1 MGGKSG
7 GGARTP
13 YEAPNTL
20 SSAQVLNIIDIV
32 SEGEIAGFPDN
43 AHPLKHVY
51 FNDTPVQNGDGS
63 FNFKGVTLYAQRGVP
78 DQSYVPGFDASER
91 TVAVSARVKNA
102 APVVRTVSDALVSR
116 LRVTV
121 GVERNA
127 QVLDNGD
134 TVAARTSLTVTLAG
148 KSGSVSQTVL
158 FNEKGSGLYYQDAE
172 FAKLPAA
179 PFTVRVSRDTADSA
193 SDKVANNT
201 YFASY
206 VEIVDAKLSYP
217 NTAFAALSADS
228 DQFGS
233 SVPRRNYLVK
243 GLLLRVPSNYD
254 PEARTYAGIWD
265 GSFKT
270 AWSNNPAWVLYD
282 LLTRPRYSTLA
293 RRLKETQIDKWALYE
308 AGKYCD
314 ELVPDGFGG
323 QEPRYVCNAYLTDMK
338 QAGELLETLCSV
350 FCGLPLW
357 DGARF
362 SVVLDTPADPV
373 ALYTNANV
381 QDGAFSYGG
390 APLKSITTAVQVQYA
405 DKHDSYRAKTEYVA
419 DEAAV
424 ARYGLNIKQIT
435 AFGCDSRGQAVRFA
449 QWTLQTALRQQSTV
463 SFTVGRE
470 GLRHLP
476 HDIVQIMDN
485 DYAGAVLSG
494 RLKSVSGKTL
504 TLDAEV
510 GDVAGAQLRW
520 FSGGAMK
527 SAKIVSRPKS
537 DTVVLDAAPDIAAG
551 GVWAVAGKV
560 SPRLFRCVGIKEN
573 TDEGTYTITALLH
586 DPGKYAAVDG
596 AADFSRE
603 THSLHAAV
611 PALSNPVLQAG
622 GGEVRLTWDAVD
634 ALSYDIKIYK
644 DGTLYRHIPDAD
656 TPEIRLHNLANGRYR
671 AEIRAKNA
679 RGALSEPLVKAWT
692 LDYTITAVRTAA
704 KTLAVDVAWTWP
716 QTVAADIAC
725 EIWYGKTADLAKAA
739 KLATLPYPQNTY
751 TLTGVGA
758 ADEYW
763 FWLRI
768 IDNAGNTGEFTA
780 AVRGASDPDPVPVVR
795 LIHGQIT
802 ESALSDGLKALID
815 GKAAAS
821 ALDAEAQARAAAV
834 QAAAKKAADD
844 LAAKARELGTKIT
857 AVENVN
863 NTQATQIQAVTA
875 AQGRTAAGLEEEKT
889 ARADGIRAETQKREA
904 AVSKLDGQ
912 VAGVVK
918 SVQTLTEKD
927 KTRAQETSALTTRMG
942 QAEGGI
948 TQLKQ
953 SSITRE
959 QVEAIAQSTVSARFQ
974 IPDTRN
980 DNQPPTWYW
989 TNYPKQTVT
998 EFKTARALGLTGS
1011 VYAALETRVAFVNAS
1026 GGAIFQ
1032 TATLSDGKVWRRKS
1046 DTAHTYAN
1054 GVYTYTK
1061 DQWTAWVQDET
1072 VDGAQAKADAV
1083 KKIAEAAQ
1091 KAAQLAAADITE
1103 FKKTYAT
1110 EAKAEAQKRTTLETK
1125 LGQASAKVEQTAAA
1139 LTTLEGKVRAVYGI
1153 KAETIAGGRKVFAG
1167 LTLGADGQTGES
1179 EVLVWADKFAVVEPA
1194 TKKISPVFTV
1204 AGGKVAVSG
1213 DVIADGTV
1221 QGRHIAA
1228 GQSIRTPT
1236 LTSAT
1241 INSSTLNASTINAG
1255 SINSTAI
1262 NNGGGAFTVDA
1273 AGNLYARNGRFEG
1286 TVRADRIEGDVLKM
1300 YRFAYTDGEYVLNL
1314 AAAGFR
1320 RILTFVSLQVTARG
1334 GSRVVSANY
1343 NDYTPSQVWVS
1354 IRLNGAEKVRRKI
1367 SPRASGQSHDVFN
1380 NRDRFHEHYASES
1393 LNVTSSLILD
1403 ADMPHEIR
1411 IAVSVGD
1418 DKGKADEDVVCFV
1431 GRA

>member
-43 AHPLKHVY
+43 AHPLKYVY

-233 SVPRRNYLVK
+233 SVPRRNYLMK

-293 RRLKETQIDKWALYE
+293 RRLKEAQIDKWALYE

-381 QDGAFSYGG
+381 LDGAFSYGG

-476 HDIVQIMDN
+476 HDIVQVMDN

-520 FSGGAMK
+520 FSGGTVK
-527 SAKIVSRPKS
+527 SAKIVSRPKP
-537 DTVVLDAAPDIAAG
+537 DTVVLGTAPDIAAG

-603 THSLHAAV
+603 THSLHAAI

-739 KLATLPYPQNTY
+739 KLATLPYPQNGY

-768 IDNAGNTGEFTA
+768 VDNAGNTGEFTT
-780 AVRGASDPDPVPVVR
+780 AVRGASDPDPAPVVR

-802 ESALSDGLKALID
+802 ESALSDGLKSLID
-815 GKAAAS
+815 GKAAAAALDAEAKARAA
-821 ALDAEAQARAAAV
+821 ALDAEAQARTAAV

-857 AVENVN
+857 SVETVN
-863 NTQATQIQAVTA
+863 STQATQIQTVTA
-875 AQGRTAAGLEEEKT
+875 AHGRTAAALEAEKT

-942 QAEGGI
+942 QAEGSI

-959 QVEAIAQSTVSARFQ
+959 QAETIVQNTVSARFQ

-1091 KAAQLAAADITE
+1091 KAAQIAAADITE

-1228 GQSIRTPT
+1228 GVKLITPE
-1236 LTSAT
+1236 
-1241 INSSTLNASTINAG
+1241 IVGAG
-1255 SINSTAI
+1255 GLFRLDKN
-1262 NNGGGAFTVDA
+1262 
-1273 AGNLYARNGRFEG
+1273 G
-1286 TVRADRIEGDVLKM
+1286 TVTMQSSPNKVGLKINGDAIEVYDENGVLRVKM
-1300 YRFAYTDGEYVLNL
+1300 GRL
-1314 AAAGFR
+1314 A
-1320 RILTFVSLQVTARG
+1320 
-1334 GSRVVSANY
+1334 
-1343 NDYTPSQVWVS
+1343 
-1354 IRLNGAEKVRRKI
+1354 
-1367 SPRASGQSHDVFN
+1367 
-1380 NRDRFHEHYASES
+1380 
-1393 LNVTSSLILD
+1393 
-1403 ADMPHEIR
+1403 
-1411 IAVSVGD
+1411 
-1418 DKGKADEDVVCFV
+1418 
-1431 GRA
+1431 

>member
-43 AHPLKHVY
+43 AHPLKYVY

-193 SDKVANNT
+193 SDKVSNNT

-314 ELVPDGFGG
+314 EFVPDGFGG

-381 QDGAFSYGG
+381 LDGAFSYGG

-520 FSGGAMK
+520 FSGGAVK

-551 GVWAVAGKV
+551 GVWAIAGKV
-560 SPRLFRCVGIKEN
+560 SPLLFRCVGIKEN

-603 THSLHAAV
+603 THSLHAAI

-704 KTLAVDVAWTWP
+704 KTLAVDVTWTWP

-739 KLATLPYPQNTY
+739 KLVALPYPQNTY

-763 FWLRI
+763 FWLRV

-780 AVRGASDPDPVPVVR
+780 AVRGASDPDPAPVVR

-802 ESALSDGLKALID
+802 ESALSDGLKSLID

-821 ALDAEAQARAAAV
+821 ALDAEAQARTAAV

-875 AQGRTAAGLEEEKT
+875 AQGRTAAALEAETT

-918 SVQTLTEKD
+918 SVQTLTKANEA
-927 KTRAQETSALTTRMG
+927 RAGETAALTTRMG
-942 QAEGGI
+942 QAEGSI

-953 SSITRE
+953 SSITRGQAE
-959 QVEAIAQSTVSARFQ
+959 SIAQSTVSARFQ

-1032 TATLSDGKVWRRKS
+1032 TATLSDGRVWRRKS

-1110 EAKAEAQKRTTLETK
+1110 EAKAEAQKRTTLEIK

-1153 KAETIAGGRKVFAG
+1153 KTETIAGGRKVFAG

-1228 GQSIRTPT
+1228 GVKLITPE
-1236 LTSAT
+1236 
-1241 INSSTLNASTINAG
+1241 IVGAG
-1255 SINSTAI
+1255 GLFRLDKN
-1262 NNGGGAFTVDA
+1262 
-1273 AGNLYARNGRFEG
+1273 G
-1286 TVRADRIEGDVLKM
+1286 TVTMQSSPNKVGLKINGDAIEVYDENGVLRVKM
-1300 YRFAYTDGEYVLNL
+1300 GRL
-1314 AAAGFR
+1314 A
-1320 RILTFVSLQVTARG
+1320 
-1334 GSRVVSANY
+1334 
-1343 NDYTPSQVWVS
+1343 
-1354 IRLNGAEKVRRKI
+1354 
-1367 SPRASGQSHDVFN
+1367 
-1380 NRDRFHEHYASES
+1380 
-1393 LNVTSSLILD
+1393 
-1403 ADMPHEIR
+1403 
-1411 IAVSVGD
+1411 
-1418 DKGKADEDVVCFV
+1418 
-1431 GRA
+1431 

>member
-43 AHPLKHVY
+43 AHPLKYVY

-172 FAKLPAA
+172 FAKLPAS

-193 SDKVANNT
+193 SDKVSNNT

-314 ELVPDGFGG
+314 EFVPDGFGG

-381 QDGAFSYGG
+381 LDGAFSYGG

-520 FSGGAMK
+520 FSGGAVK

-551 GVWAVAGKV
+551 GVWAIAGKV

-603 THSLHAAV
+603 THSLHAAI

-704 KTLAVDVAWTWP
+704 KTLAVDVTWTWP

-739 KLATLPYPQNTY
+739 KLATLPYPQNGY

-763 FWLRI
+763 FWLRV

-780 AVRGASDPDPVPVVR
+780 AVRGASDPDPAPVVR

-802 ESALSDGLKALID
+802 ESALSDGLKSLID

-821 ALDAEAQARAAAV
+821 ALDAEAQARTAAV

-875 AQGRTAAGLEEEKT
+875 AQGRTAAALEAETT

-918 SVQTLTEKD
+918 SVQTLTKANEA
-927 KTRAQETSALTTRMG
+927 RAGETAALTTRMG
-942 QAEGGI
+942 QAEGSI

-953 SSITRE
+953 SSITRGQAE
-959 QVEAIAQSTVSARFQ
+959 SIAQSTVSARFQ

-1032 TATLSDGKVWRRKS
+1032 TATLSDGRVWRRKS

-1110 EAKAEAQKRTTLETK
+1110 EAKAEAQKRTTLEIK

-1153 KAETIAGGRKVFAG
+1153 KTETIAGGRKVFAG

-1228 GQSIRTPT
+1228 GVKLITPE
-1236 LTSAT
+1236 
-1241 INSSTLNASTINAG
+1241 IVGAG
-1255 SINSTAI
+1255 GLFRLDKN
-1262 NNGGGAFTVDA
+1262 
-1273 AGNLYARNGRFEG
+1273 G
-1286 TVRADRIEGDVLKM
+1286 TVTMQSSPNKVGLKINGDAIEVYDENGVLRVKM
-1300 YRFAYTDGEYVLNL
+1300 GRL
-1314 AAAGFR
+1314 A
-1320 RILTFVSLQVTARG
+1320 
-1334 GSRVVSANY
+1334 
-1343 NDYTPSQVWVS
+1343 
-1354 IRLNGAEKVRRKI
+1354 
-1367 SPRASGQSHDVFN
+1367 
-1380 NRDRFHEHYASES
+1380 
-1393 LNVTSSLILD
+1393 
-1403 ADMPHEIR
+1403 
-1411 IAVSVGD
+1411 
-1418 DKGKADEDVVCFV
+1418 
-1431 GRA
+1431 

>member
-51 FNDTPVQNGDGS
+51 FNDTPVQNADGS

-158 FNEKGSGLYYQDAE
+158 FDEKGSGLYYQDAE

-179 PFTVRVSRDTADSA
+179 PFTVRVSRDTADST
-193 SDKVANNT
+193 SDKVSNNT

-293 RRLKETQIDKWALYE
+293 RRLKEAQIDKWALYE

-314 ELVPDGFGG
+314 GIVPDGFGG

-362 SVVLDTPADPV
+362 SVVPDMPADPV

-381 QDGAFSYGG
+381 LDGAFSYGG

-494 RLKSVSGKTL
+494 RLKNVSGKTL

-520 FSGGAMK
+520 FSGGAVK

-603 THSLHAAV
+603 THSLHAAI

-622 GGEVRLTWDAVD
+622 GGEVRLTWDAAG

-704 KTLAVDVAWTWP
+704 KTLAVDVTWTWP

-739 KLATLPYPQNTY
+739 KLVALPYPQNTY

-763 FWLRI
+763 FWLRVV
-768 IDNAGNTGEFTA
+768 DAAGNSGEFTA
-780 AVRGASDPDPVPVVR
+780 AVRGAADPNPAPLVKM
-795 LIHGQIT
+795 IAKQIT
-802 ESALSDGLKALID
+802 ESALSDGLKSLID
-815 GKAAAS
+815 GKASAA
-821 ALDAEAQARAAAV
+821 ALDAEAKARAAALDAEATARSRDI
-834 QAAAKKAADD
+834 QTASKKAADD
-844 LAAKARELGTKIT
+844 LAAKSRELGTKIT
-857 AVENVN
+857 SVETVN

-875 AQGRTAAGLEEEKT
+875 AQGKTAAGLELEKK
-889 ARADGIRAETQKREA
+889 ARADGDKAEAQARQSLA
-904 AVSKLDGQ
+904 AKLDGQ
-912 VAGVVK
+912 IAGITREQ
-918 SVQTLTEKD
+918 STLADKD
-927 KTRAQETSALTTRMG
+927 KTRAAETAALNTRMG
-942 QAEGGI
+942 QAEGSI

-959 QVEAIAQSTVSARFQ
+959 QAETIVQNTVSARFQ

-998 EFKTARALGLTGS
+998 EFKTARALGLNGS

-1032 TATLSDGKVWRRKS
+1032 TASLSDGKVWRRKS

-1054 GVYTYTK
+1054 GVYTYTR
-1061 DQWTAWVQDET
+1061 DQWTDWVQDET

-1083 KKIAEAAQ
+1083 KKIAEAAKTLAERTEADFTGYKRTAAERDKAVAEELKTAKAQVAGNTTQITAIKTAKADKSEVASITQTALESKWLAAADKAKADAVAAAAQTAQAKADAVKKIAEAAQ
-1091 KAAQLAAADITE
+1091 KAAQAAAADITE

-1125 LGQASAKVEQTAAA
+1125 LGQTTAKVEQTSQA
-1139 LTTLEGKVRAVYGI
+1139 LTTLDGKVRGMYGI
-1153 KAETIAGGRKVFAG
+1153 KTETIAGGRKVFAG

-1228 GQSIRTPT
+1228 GVKLITPE
-1236 LTSAT
+1236 
-1241 INSSTLNASTINAG
+1241 IVGAG
-1255 SINSTAI
+1255 GLFRLDKN
-1262 NNGGGAFTVDA
+1262 
-1273 AGNLYARNGRFEG
+1273 G
-1286 TVRADRIEGDVLKM
+1286 TVTM
-1300 YRFAYTDGEYVLNL
+1300 
-1314 AAAGFR
+1314 
-1320 RILTFVSLQVTARG
+1320 
-1334 GSRVVSANY
+1334 
-1343 NDYTPSQVWVS
+1343 
-1354 IRLNGAEKVRRKI
+1354 
-1367 SPRASGQSHDVFN
+1367 QS
-1380 NRDRFHEHYASES
+1380 S
-1393 LNVTSSLILD
+1393 LNKVGLKINGD
-1403 ADMPHEIR
+1403 AIEVYDE
-1411 IAVSVGD
+1411 
-1418 DKGKADEDVVCFV
+1418 KGVLRVKM
-1431 GRA
+1431 GRLS